1 MRNWFSKVGRLVALK
16 QKNEH
21 HSDFGFNQPS
31 HPFALERI
39 FHSHK
44 CRTSKA
50 TSGSMKLVGNFE
62 NFWSPAMGWWASL
75 RESHLLVPFRY
86 RLSVSHFLTREL
98 WKPGRSLRSYSL
110 GSTGRTDSCS
120 LSVSA
125 QTARAPRPVPASSTE
140 LVPTQRSTVRWDVPT
155 QPAQHD
161 QLISPKKTIQKKTII
176 ERASRSDPIFNRKMR
191 STDSIQGFHPTS
203 WFLRRNITNPRLGNS
218 EKVIVSNA
226 MLLTPVQTN
235 YLVVY
240 SKHLLYQIKA
250 NMPKLWY

>member
-21 HSDFGFNQPS
+21 HSDFGFSQPS

-75 RESHLLVPFRY
+75 RESHVLVPFRY
-86 RLSVSHFLTREL
+86 RLSLSHFLTREL
-98 WKPGRSLRSYSL
+98 WKTRPQPEGPTRSAARAVLTLVLSL
-110 GSTGRTDSCS
+110 
-120 LSVSA
+120 VSA

-140 LVPTQRSTVRWDVPT
+140 LVPTQRSTVQWDVPT

-203 WFLRRNITNPRLGNS
+203 WFLRRNIINPRLGNS

-226 MLLTPVQTN
+226 MLLTPDQTE
-235 YLVVY
+235 YLVVDR
-240 SKHLLYQIKA
+240 KHLWVIRS
-250 NMPKLWY
+250 P